1 MKTRIIE
8 CVFLLL
14 VFLNACNTNA
24 TKQVEQEVILDYIE
38 DRIAQNGND
47 HRLSYPPPPPE
58 LWDSLGKSG
67 GRKPDSV
74 IAKLKPL
81 QIYIANAI
89 RYDSVFEPFEV
100 PTGYEFLN
108 YVNNTGPRQVNLDIS
123 KIPTE
128 TGIDLRA
135 IDRDDFF
142 EIYESIR
149 LDDEYGGLVSFKNL
163 YYSENRNRA
172 YFEIIVFVAGLDGS
186 VRAVYAEFIG
196 GEWEYKIVPVSIS

>member
-1 MKTRIIE
+1 MRITE
-8 CVFLLL
+8 STLLLL
-14 VFLNACNTNA
+14 VLLYACNTIV
-24 TKQVEQEVILDYIE
+24 TKPIEPEVILDYIE
-38 DRIAQNGND
+38 ARINQNGND
-47 HRLSYPPPPPE
+47 PRLSYPPPPPE

-89 RYDSVFEPFEV
+89 KYDSVFEPFGV

-108 YVNNTGPRQVNLDIS
+108 DVNNKRPKQVNLDIS
-123 KIPTE
+123 EIPTV

-149 LDDEYGGLVSFKNL
+149 LDDEYEGLVRFHNL
-163 YYSENRNRA
+163 FYSENGNKA

-186 VRAVYAEFIG
+186 VRAVYAEFIN
-196 GEWEYKIVPVSIS
+196 GEWEFKIVPVSIS